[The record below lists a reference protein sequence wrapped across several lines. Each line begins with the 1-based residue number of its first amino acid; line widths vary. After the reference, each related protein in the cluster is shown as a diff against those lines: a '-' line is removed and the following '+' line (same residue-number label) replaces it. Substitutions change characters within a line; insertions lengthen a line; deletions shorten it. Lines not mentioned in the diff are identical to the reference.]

1 MPGTTVARAIVVD
14 PRPLFGEGMR
24 AFLSKGGHLMLGQ
37 ALNLE
42 EARQQVDALQPDL
55 LMVGPHLAES
65 GLALCRDL
73 TSRRPTLKIILFATH
88 TDDPLFQADAANA
101 GVAACLPTETTDEE
115 CLAAITQIME
125 GREFFSREIVEL
137 GAQPI
142 ELSERELE
150 VLRLLAEGKTDREMA
165 EQLDVKVS
173 TIHSHAQ
180 HILEKLSV
188 HTRQEAV
195 KRARNRGM
203 V

>member
-24 AFLSKGGHLMLGQ
+24 ACLSKGGHLMLGQ

-42 EARQQVDALQPDL
+42 AARQQVDALQPDL
-55 LMVGPHLAES
+55 VIVGPHLAES
-65 GLALCRDL
+65 GLAICRDL
-73 TSRRPTLKIILFATH
+73 TNRLPTLKIILFATH

-101 GVAACLPTETTDEE
+101 GVATCLPPETTDEE
-115 CLAAITQIME
+115 CLAAIVQVIE
-125 GREFFSREIVEL
+125 GREFFSREIVAL

-150 VLRLLAEGKTDREMA
+150 VLRLLAEGKTDREIA
-165 EQLDVKVS
+165 DALGVQVS
-173 TIHSHAQ
+173 TIRSHAQ

-188 HTRQEAV
+188 HTRQEAA
-195 KRARNRGM
+195 KRARNRGL

>member
-1 MPGTTVARAIVVD
+1 MPETRTARAIIVD

-24 AFLSKGGHLMLGQ
+24 VCLSHGGHTMLGQ
-37 ALNLE
+37 AANLE

-55 LMVGPHLAES
+55 VIVGPHFAES

-73 TSRRPTLKIILFATH
+73 TNRLPTLRIVLFTLH

-101 GVAACLPTETTDEE
+101 GVAVCLPPETTDEE
-115 CLAAITQIME
+115 CLAAIAQIME
-125 GREFFSREIVEL
+125 GREFFPREIVAL

-142 ELSERELE
+142 ELSEKELE
-150 VLRLLAEGKTDREMA
+150 VLRLLADRKKDREIA
-165 EQLDVKVS
+165 DALGVKVS
-173 TIHSHAQ
+173 TVHSHAQ

-195 KRARNRGM
+195 RRARNRGL